1 MPRLLNRSYFQYND
15 MDAYGT
21 CNIYSGNGFFT
32 MFLCFLGI
40 DNIDSFISIL
50 LSFSVST
57 LKDIIFVFIGMKYLR
72 DKALT
77 VFVILL
83 AIHPYLCLYSGKLTT
98 DLFATLALAILYL
111 RIHSAQ
117 SNIFYDIG
125 AIIFAG
131 FRNSLFLLY
140 FIFYS
145 FEIIYKFLQ
154 KYSKEYRNFHLSSI
168 RYIIVMGLILIVCS
182 LDRDYLARFVQASS
196 DLPLSYE
203 YFYKKCINYFPETN
217 FIYTLISLCLAGIV
231 TPIVHFLFLLG
242 AREAAF
248 LQFPKFFT
256 FETFENTITICF
268 FIFFL
273 IIHSVGLWSF
283 LNYFWQRNKIFLLPF
298 LFLLP
303 SLFLVAHLR
312 YFLPFIPLA
321 LLGICLIINRRY

>member
-1 MPRLLNRSYFQYND
+1 

-117 SNIFYDIG
+117 SNIFYDIC
-125 AIIFAG
+125 AIIFTG

-145 FEIIYKFLQ
+145 FEIIYKPLQ
-154 KYSKEYRNFHLSSI
+154 SYAKGYRNFLLLLI
-168 RYIIVMGLILIVCS
+168 RYVIVIGLILLVCS
-182 LDRDYLARFVQASS
+182 FKPNYLAVFVQASS

-203 YFYKKCINYFPETN
+203 YFYKKFINYFP
-217 FIYTLISLCLAGIV
+217 
-231 TPIVHFLFLLG
+231 
-242 AREAAF
+242 
-248 LQFPKFFT
+248 
-256 FETFENTITICF
+256 
-268 FIFFL
+268 
-273 IIHSVGLWSF
+273 
-283 LNYFWQRNKIFLLPF
+283 
-298 LFLLP
+298 
-303 SLFLVAHLR
+303 
-312 YFLPFIPLA
+312 
-321 LLGICLIINRRY
+321 